1 MKPNKGSDETMKTTL
16 KTVRFSY
23 AHVFEP
29 RGFDGNTPKYS
40 ASLLIDKSDEAL
52 VKRIKEAL
60 QVAIDE
66 GIPKK
71 WGGKKPAKLD
81 ICLRDGDTERPE
93 DPNYA
98 GKYYINASNV
108 KQPTVLNQYA
118 KPATQDEFYSGCYG
132 VAVVDFYPHSHKNM
146 KHGVYA
152 QLLAVMKTEDGESFG
167 ASGIDLSELAQ
178 FAVKPSDTALDFL

>member
-1 MKPNKGSDETMKTTL
+1 MKTTL

-40 ASLLIDKSDEAL
+40 VSLLIDKSDEAL
-52 VKRIKEAL
+52 VKQIKESL

-167 ASGIDLSELAQ
+167 AGGVDLSELSQ
-178 FAVKPSDTALDFL
+178 FAVKADTALDFL